1 MNYNNLLKFKLQ
13 KNSKV
18 PLNKGWTNPVNLSS
32 DIDMKYGY
40 KLGIAT
46 GRVNNLIVLDI
57 DIKDNG
63 LNEWNKY
70 IDEYGEPLT
79 YKVKTPSGGY
89 HYYFKRS
96 STDDNKNELVFNY
109 LTTKTKYRGVGI
121 DIRNNGR
128 RLQ

>member
-1 MNYNNLLKFKLQ
+1 M
-13 KNSKV
+13 
-18 PLNKGWTNPVNLSS
+18 
-32 DIDMKYGY
+32 
-40 KLGIAT
+40 
-46 GRVNNLIVLDI
+46 LDI

-63 LNEWNKY
+63 LIEWNKY

-79 YKVKTPSGGY
+79 YKVRTVSGGY

-121 DIRNNGR
+121 DIRNNGGYVVAPPSIIDNVAYEIIKC
-128 RLQ
+128 